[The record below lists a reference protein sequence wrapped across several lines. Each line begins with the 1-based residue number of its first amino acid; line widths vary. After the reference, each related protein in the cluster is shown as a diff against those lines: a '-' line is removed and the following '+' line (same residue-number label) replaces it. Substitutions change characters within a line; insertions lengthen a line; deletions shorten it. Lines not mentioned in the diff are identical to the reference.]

1 MTNIIQIIEDLL
13 QNPVFII
20 PMMVAMITQGIKGL
34 IRSIQERKFLWRAF
48 FEWGGMPSSHSALV
62 VSLSLIIGIKEGFNS
77 TIYIL
82 SMFFA
87 GIVIADAIG
96 VRLATEEQA
105 KVINKIIQKEI
116 KNPELKEIYLKE
128 SIGHTPIEAITGG
141 IIGLILTH
149 FIYYGFF
156 VK

>member
-1 MTNIIQIIEDLL
+1 MTNIIQIIKDLL
-13 QNPVFII
+13 QNPIFII
-20 PMMVAMITQGIKGL
+20 PMIVAIITQGIKGL
-34 IRSIQERKFLWRAF
+34 VRSIQEKKFLWKAF

-116 KNPELKEIYLKE
+116 KDPELKEIYLKE

-141 IIGLILTH
+141 VIGLILTH
-149 FIYYGFF
+149 FIYHGFF
-156 VK
+156 IK

>member
-1 MTNIIQIIEDLL
+1 MNLIKIIEDLL
-13 QNPVFII
+13 RNPIFII
-20 PMMVAMITQGIKGL
+20 PLSTALLTQGIKGI
-34 IRSIQERKFLWRAF
+34 IRSLQEKKLLWKSF

-62 VSLSLIIGIKEGFNS
+62 VSLSLIIGLKEGFN
-77 TIYIL
+77 TTVFIL

-116 KNPELKEIYLKE
+116 KDQELKEIYLKE
-128 SIGHTPIEAITGG
+128 SIGHTPVEALTGILLG
-141 IIGLILTH
+141 IILTYIL
-149 FIYYGFF
+149 YYGFF
-156 VK
+156 SQ

>member
-1 MTNIIQIIEDLL
+1 MNIFKIIDDLL
-13 QNPVFII
+13 KNPIFII
-20 PMMVAMITQGIKGL
+20 PLSTAFLTQGIKGA
-34 IRSIQERKFLWRAF
+34 IRSLQEKKVLWRAF

-77 TIYIL
+77 TVYIL

-116 KNPELKEIYLKE
+116 KDQELKEVYLKE
-128 SIGHTPIEAITGG
+128 SIGHTPIEAIIG
-141 IIGLILTH
+141 ILLGLILT
-149 FIYYGFF
+149 FILYYGFF
-156 VK
+156 SK

>member
-34 IRSIQERKFLWRAF
+34 IRSIQEKKFLWRAF

>member
-1 MTNIIQIIEDLL
+1 MNSILQILKDLS
-13 QNPVFII
+13 QNPIFII
-20 PMMVAMITQGIKGL
+20 PILVAIITQGIKGL
-34 IRSIQERKFLWRAF
+34 IRSLQEKKFLWRAF

-77 TIYIL
+77 TLYIL

-105 KVINKIIQKEI
+105 KVINKIIQKEL
-116 KNPELKEIYLKE
+116 KDPELKEIYLKE

-141 IIGLILTH
+141 IIGLILAH
-149 FIYYGFF
+149 VIYYTFF

>member
-1 MTNIIQIIEDLL
+1 
-13 QNPVFII
+13 
-20 PMMVAMITQGIKGL
+20 
-34 IRSIQERKFLWRAF
+34 
-48 FEWGGMPSSHSALV
+48 
-62 VSLSLIIGIKEGFNS
+62 
-77 TIYIL
+77 
-82 SMFFA
+82 MFFA

>member
-1 MTNIIQIIEDLL
+1 MNIFKIIDDLL
-13 QNPVFII
+13 KNPIFII
-20 PMMVAMITQGIKGL
+20 PLSTAFLTQGIKGA
-34 IRSIQERKFLWRAF
+34 IRSLQEKKVLWRAF

-77 TIYIL
+77 TVYIL

-116 KNPELKEIYLKE
+116 KDQELKEVYLKE
-128 SIGHTPIEAITGG
+128 SIGHTPIEAITG
-141 IIGLILTH
+141 ILLGLILT
-149 FIYYGFF
+149 FILYYGFF
-156 VK
+156 SK